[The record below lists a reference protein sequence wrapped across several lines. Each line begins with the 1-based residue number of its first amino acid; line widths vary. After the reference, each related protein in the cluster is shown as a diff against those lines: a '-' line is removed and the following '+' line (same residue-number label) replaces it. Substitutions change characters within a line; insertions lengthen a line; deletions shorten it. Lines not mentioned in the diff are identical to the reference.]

1 MSFSL
6 PDLPY
11 AHDALAP
18 YMSKETLEYH
28 HDKHHQAYVE
38 QRQQAAEGHRAGRQK
53 PRGDRQGLVR
63 QERRHSS
70 TMPASTT
77 TTCTSGS
84 G

>member
-1 MSFSL
+1 MAFTL

-18 YMSKETLEYH
+18 HMSRETLEYH
-28 HDKHHQAYVE
+28 HDKHHKAYVDNGNKALAGTE
-38 QRQQAAEGHRAGRQK
+38 WEGKAVEEVVKGSYGK
-53 PRGDRQGLVR
+53 NPA
-63 QERRHSS
+63 SS

-77 TTCTSGS
+77 ITCISGN